1 MGEKDNFRMATSYHR
16 TRLTVG
22 SGPSGAQGNGR
33 RGVLAGWRTRTR
45 TRNTHNDK
53 SGPRGEY
60 KSRFAQIRVKAEQQE
75 TTPTKEDDSKP
86 KFPSLPFKKRFVPPP
101 WKAIAPGT
109 VLCMNVGDA
118 VPESSGSDNPF
129 RKDVTLPRVISNMK
143 KAARDPR
150 ICGMYLKIT
159 PLSCGYGKI
168 EELRRQIES
177 FRASGKFTVAYFE
190 LGGMKEYLV
199 ASACEEFYVPPAAY
213 FSLTGVVIENSFLRG
228 VLEKIGIE
236 PQVQRIGKYKSAGDQ
251 LLRKDMSDAQRTVS
265 ERLVE
270 SIYSY
275 FTDSI
280 SKDKGKTKEEVVEL
294 MNTGPH
300 KVEDLA
306 KNGWLTS
313 TKYLN
318 EIEDLLKPRTGGS
331 KDVMQSVGFSKYLKT
346 PESKLLKTN
355 PKNTIAVIRSA
366 GAISREA
373 SGVSS
378 GIAST
383 TFIKSIKRVMK
394 DKSVKAVVLRIDSP
408 GGDALASDLMWN
420 EIRQLSKL
428 KPVVASMVDVA
439 ASGGYYMS
447 MACDKIVAESLT
459 LTGSI
464 GVATGKFN
472 LEELNAKI
480 GYNTEAVSKGKY
492 AELNTSS
499 RAFED
504 FEEDY
509 FKAGAQKAYES
520 FRDKA
525 AFSRNKSIESME
537 EVAQGRVWTGED
549 AHGHKLVDYIGGMDK
564 ALSVAMELAEI
575 PEEEGCRTIEVQS
588 SKSGSFPIDLLRNSA
603 NLLSNVAQLYST
615 VQMLSEQRVGYDA
628 SIPSFKIKDGSTG
641 FDSKRG
647 GLF

>member
-101 WKAIAPGT
+101 WQSIAPDT

-251 LLRKDMSDAQRTVS
+251 LLRKNMSDAQRTVS

-270 SIYSY
+270 SIYDNFVSC
-275 FTDSI
+275 I
-280 SKDKGKTKEEVVEL
+280 SKDKGKTPEEVEEL
-294 MNTGPH
+294 LNSGPH
-300 KVEDLA
+300 KIKDLA
-306 KNGWLTS
+306 EGGWLTS
-313 TKYLN
+313 AKYLN
-318 EIEDLLKPRTGGS
+318 EIEDLIKPRTGGP
-331 KDVMQSVGFSKYLKT
+331 KDVLQSVGFSKYLTST
-346 PESKLLKTN
+346 PETLFT
-355 PKNTIAVIRSA
+355 KNAKHTVAVIRSS
-366 GAISREA
+366 GAISRD
-373 SGVSS
+373 SS
-378 GIAST
+378 GSNGISSAS
-383 TFIKSIKRVMK
+383 FIKSIKSVK
-394 DKSVKAVVLRIDSP
+394 KNKLVKAVVIRIDSP

-420 EIRQLSKL
+420 EIRELSKL

-447 MACDKIVAESLT
+447 MACDKIVAEPLT

-464 GVATGKFN
+464 GVVTGKFN
-472 LEELNAKI
+472 LEELNEKI
-480 GYNTEAVSKGKY
+480 GFNTEAISKGKF

-537 EVAQGRVWTGED
+537 EVAQGRVWTGAD
-549 AHGHKLVDYIGGMDK
+549 AQGHKLVDYIGGMDK

-575 PEEEGCRTIEVQS
+575 PEEEGCRTIEVKS
-588 SKSGSFPIDLLRNSA
+588 SKSRSPVLDLLRNSTSA
-603 NLLSNVAQLYST
+603 LSKLQTLYST
-615 VQMLSEQRVGYDA
+615 LEKMSGETVGQQYDA
-628 SIPSFKIKDGSTG
+628 SMSSFKIKDGSKG
-641 FDSKRG
+641 WDSDG
-647 GLF
+647 MF

>member
-101 WKAIAPGT
+101 WQSIAPGT

-270 SIYSY
+270 SIYDNFVSC
-275 FTDSI
+275 I
-280 SKDKGKTKEEVVEL
+280 SEDKGKTPEEVEEL
-294 MNTGPH
+294 LNSGPH
-300 KVEDLA
+300 KIKDLA
-306 KNGWLTS
+306 EGGWLTS
-313 TKYLN
+313 AKYLN
-318 EIEDLLKPRTGGS
+318 EIEDLIKPRTGGP
-331 KDVMQSVGFSKYLKT
+331 KDVLQSVGFSKYLTST
-346 PESKLLKTN
+346 PETLFT
-355 PKNTIAVIRSA
+355 KNAKHTVAVIRSS
-366 GAISREA
+366 GAISRD
-373 SGVSS
+373 SS
-378 GIAST
+378 GSNGISSAS
-383 TFIKSIKRVMK
+383 FIKSIKSVK
-394 DKSVKAVVLRIDSP
+394 KNKLVKAVVIRIDSP

-420 EIRQLSKL
+420 EIRELSKL

-447 MACDKIVAESLT
+447 MACDKIVAEPLT

-464 GVATGKFN
+464 GVVTGKFN
-472 LEELNAKI
+472 LEELNEKI
-480 GYNTEAVSKGKY
+480 GYNTEAVSKDKY

-499 RAFED
+499 RAIED
-504 FEEDY
+504 FEYEY
-509 FKAGAQKAYES
+509 FKDGAQKAYES

-537 EVAQGRVWTGED
+537 EVAQGRVWTGAD
-549 AHGHKLVDYIGGMDK
+549 AQGHKLVDYIGGMDK

-575 PEEEGCRTIEVQS
+575 PEEEGCRTIEVKS
-588 SKSGSFPIDLLRNSA
+588 SKSRSPVLDLLRNSTSA
-603 NLLSNVAQLYST
+603 LSKLQTLYST
-615 VQMLSEQRVGYDA
+615 LEKMSGETVGQQYDA
-628 SIPSFKIKDGSTG
+628 SMSSFKIKDGSKG
-641 FDSKRG
+641 WDSDG
-647 GLF
+647 MF